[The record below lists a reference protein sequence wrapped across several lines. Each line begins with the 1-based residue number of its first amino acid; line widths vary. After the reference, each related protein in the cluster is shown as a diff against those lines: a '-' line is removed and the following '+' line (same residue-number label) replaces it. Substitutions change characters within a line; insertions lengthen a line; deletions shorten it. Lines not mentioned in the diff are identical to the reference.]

1 MRPSLSA
8 VLITRDEAKNIREC
22 LDSAKFCDELIVVDS
37 GSTDGTLDLARAA
50 GAKVWTRPF
59 SDGFAAQ
66 KNFAIEKASGD
77 WVLLLDADER
87 VSEALRRE
95 ILAILERPKADG
107 YFLRRHNQIFGR
119 WMRHGANAHDLQ
131 LRLAKRSTAHFY
143 GAVHERIRL
152 EGKTET
158 LKNPLRHLSTET
170 ISEYMKKLNA
180 YTELEAEIL
189 AQSESSDPVRRMKQK
204 PLLRLAQLLILK
216 RAFVDGL
223 EGILFAVLS
232 AYYEFIS
239 LVKHWERS
247 CKNAGA
253 S

>member
-22 LDSAKFCDELIVVDS
+22 LDSVKFCDELIVVDS
-37 GSTDGTLDLARAA
+37 GSADGTVDLARAA

-66 KNFAIEKASGD
+66 KNFAIEKASGE

-87 VSEALRRE
+87 VPEALRQE
-95 ILAILERPKADG
+95 ILAVLERPKADG
-107 YFLRRHNQIFGR
+107 YILQRHNRIFGR

-131 LRLAKRSTAHFY
+131 LRLAKTSAARFY

-152 EGKTET
+152 DGKAET

-180 YTELEAEIL
+180 YTELEAGIL
-189 AQSESSDPVRRMKQK
+189 LQGDTADPVRQMKQK

-216 RAFVDGL
+216 HAFMDGL
-223 EGILFAVLS
+223 EGILFATLS
-232 AYYEFIS
+232 AYYEFVS

-247 CKNAGA
+247 GKKAGA